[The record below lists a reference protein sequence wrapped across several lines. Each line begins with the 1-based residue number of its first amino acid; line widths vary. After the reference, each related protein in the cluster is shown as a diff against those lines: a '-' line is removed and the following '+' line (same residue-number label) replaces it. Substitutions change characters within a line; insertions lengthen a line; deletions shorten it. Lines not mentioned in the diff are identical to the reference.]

1 MREKEREEN
10 ASDRD
15 RAMQGGLRRGGRASG
30 WVGGMGVRIAG
41 RR

>member
-15 RAMQGGLRRGGRASG
+15 RAMRGGLRRGGRASG
-30 WVGGMGVRIAG
+30 WGGMGVRIAG